1 MDEDEWLAIG
11 SIVTVGGILIICMST
26 TIYHCT
32 KNYICIRLRNFF
44 YIYFAIYAP
53 SVSLK

>member
-11 SIVTVGGILIICMST
+11 SIITVSGILIICMST

-32 KNYICIRLRNFF
+32 KKYIFIEQNVSVQDNYSEII
-44 YIYFAIYAP
+44 
-53 SVSLK
+53 